1 MIRAR
6 SVTKKFTG
14 RVAIDQISFDIDAHE
29 IVGLLG
35 SNGAGKTTMMRM
47 LAGYLMPDE
56 GEIEIA
62 GFSPFNSP
70 IEMKRQVGYL
80 PEQCPL
86 YGDMR
91 VDEYLKYRA
100 CLKGVPS
107 RQLKERL
114 FQVKDQCALGNVSQ
128 RIIGQLSKGY
138 RQRIGLADT
147 LIHQP
152 KVLILDEPTV
162 GLDPHQIRHIRTL
175 ISDLS
180 SEHTILIST
189 HIMQEVEAICERVM
203 VIRDGRLL
211 VTEPLASSTDQ
222 DSQKYLLEIAAT
234 VEEVEAQINQITS
247 IQRGTIEAVAEKVTR
262 VEVELLDAFTV
273 NDLFDW
279 VVSQGWRLHE
289 MHQVHASLEERFID
303 WVDQQEKRS

>member
-1 MIRAR
+1 
-6 SVTKKFTG
+6 
-14 RVAIDQISFDIDAHE
+14 
-29 IVGLLG
+29 
-35 SNGAGKTTMMRM
+35 MMRM

-62 GFSPFNSP
+62 GLTPFDSPA
-70 IEMKRQVGYL
+70 EMKRQIGYL
-80 PEQCPL
+80 PEHCPL

-114 FQVKDQCALGNVSQ
+114 FQVKDQCALGHVSQ

-138 RQRIGLADT
+138 RQRIGLADA

-162 GLDPHQIRHIRTL
+162 GLDPHQIRQIRTL
-175 ISDLS
+175 ISALAA
-180 SEHTILIST
+180 EHTLLIST

-203 VIRDGRLL
+203 VIREGRLL
-211 VTEPLASSTDQ
+211 VTEPVDASSVEDNKHYRLQ
-222 DSQKYLLEIAAT
+222 IAAS
-234 VEEVEAQINQITS
+234 VDQVDAQIKQMENIKLVSAEASAAQLTS
-247 IQRGTIEAVAEKVTR
+247 
-262 VEVELLDAFTV
+262 VEVELINDFTV
-273 NDLFDW
+273 DELFDW
-279 VVSQGWRLHE
+279 VVSHGWRLQE
-289 MHQVHASLEERFID
+289 MHKVHTSLEERFID
-303 WVDQQEKRS
+303 WVDQKEKRS